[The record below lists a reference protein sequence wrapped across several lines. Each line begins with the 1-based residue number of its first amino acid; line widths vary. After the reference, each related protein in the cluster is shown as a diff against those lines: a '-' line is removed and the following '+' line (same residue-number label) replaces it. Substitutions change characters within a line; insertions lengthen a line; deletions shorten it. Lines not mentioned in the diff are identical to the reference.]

1 MIKTLQNTLKQD
13 KERFTVPKSVQD
25 IIPIRRIWPDGVFQ
39 FGSKYSK
46 TLRFSDINYAIA
58 SKEDKTAMFLSY
70 SELLNALDTGSTTK
84 ITINNKRLDRRNFEQ
99 EILIPPKGDDLD
111 GGRKEYNA
119 MLLDKVT
126 DSSNSVVQE
135 RYITLSVHKKNVEE
149 ARAFFDRT
157 VHDASSR
164 LNHMDSHCEEMDAAD
179 RLHILHDFYR
189 VGEESEFRFDL
200 RENMKNGRSFKDA
213 ICPDS
218 MEFKKDHFIMG
229 GKYGRVLFL
238 KEYASYI
245 KDSMINELTS
255 LNRSLMLS
263 IDIIPVPTDE
273 AVREMQNRLLGVETN
288 VTNWQRRQNANNNFS
303 AVVPYDLEQ
312 QRKETREMLDDLT
325 TRDQRMMFAVVTL
338 VHLADSKE
346 ELDSDMLQSSART
359 AREAAVQTARYQ
371 QAAKAAQ
378 ATAQKASQAAGR
390 ALRAILSAARS
401 LAAAMM
407 AGGSTVLS
415 MVLVICL
422 IGLLIASPFG
432 IFFSGEDSGTGYT
445 MPEAVTMLNT
455 EFTDRIEQIKAENSY
470 DELDM
475 DNAGSA
481 AMVANWRDVL
491 AVYAVRTTTDASSP
505 DEVATLTEEKLDIL
519 RQIFWEMNEISYWL
533 ETVPGGE
540 DEEDTVILHIRVAVK
555 DHLQMAEAYHFT
567 TEQKKLL
574 EELMQ
579 PEYEELFMRL
589 TGSYQDIALSDKEV
603 AEIMENLPADLSE
616 NRKQVVL
623 TAYQLLGKVH
633 YFWGGKSLIIGWDSR
648 WGMPMKVTAEGS
660 STTGTVR
667 PFGLDCSGMVDWVF
681 YNQSGGQY
689 VIGHGGGAT
698 AQHSYCTP
706 IAWSD
711 AQPGDLVFYPGDS
724 HVGIVCGFDSGGNIM
739 IIHCAS
745 GANNVV
751 VTGKIG
757 FTSIGRPEYF
767 AD

>member
-1 MIKTLQNTLKQD
+1 MKKIKEKPTLSECI
-13 KERFTVPKSVQD
+13 KEKAVSTPR
-25 IIPIRRIWPDGVFQ
+25 
-39 FGSKYSK
+39 
-46 TLRFSDINYAIA
+46 
-58 SKEDKTAMFLSY
+58 
-70 SELLNALDTGSTTK
+70 ELLRKGLDDGSERLRTQLRDTAQHGQADEYGGD
-84 ITINNKRLDRRNFEQ
+84 TIEDTAARGLRRAEKELTRQRKKKPQEQ
-99 EILIPPKGDDLD
+99 PPKG
-111 GGRKEYNA
+111 GA
-119 MLLDKVT
+119 P
-126 DSSNSVVQE
+126 
-135 RYITLSVHKKNVEE
+135 
-149 ARAFFDRT
+149 
-157 VHDASSR
+157 
-164 LNHMDSHCEEMDAAD
+164 AAD
-179 RLHILHDFYR
+179 ATEQKPSAIK
-189 VGEESEFRFDL
+189 G
-200 RENMKNGRSFKDA
+200 KDT
-213 ICPDS
+213 
-218 MEFKKDHFIMG
+218 
-229 GKYGRVLFL
+229 
-238 KEYASYI
+238 
-245 KDSMINELTS
+245 TS
-255 LNRSLMLS
+255 AGSQPQSAAER
-263 IDIIPVPTDE
+263 
-273 AVREMQNRLLGVETN
+273 G
-288 VTNWQRRQNANNNFS
+288 WQQARQNAAQKAAKVKTKDTYIGAQTETQVTVAAEPQRQGQRVFMEERGRKAARWQAEQKRAVSRRRIKTAQALHSDRGGS
-303 AVVPYDLEQ
+303 AMPDRMRSEQIPHIKERAETSLPKPARKKHLPMERDIVSVSPRSKKIADTAKTLESAQ
-312 QRKETREMLDDLT
+312 KQ
-325 TRDQRMMFAVVTL
+325 AV
-338 VHLADSKE
+338 
-346 ELDSDMLQSSART
+346 MLQSSART

-491 AVYAVRTTTDASSP
+491 AVYAVRTTTDNASP
-505 DEVATLTEEKLDIL
+505 DEVATLTEEKMEIL
-519 RQIFWEMNEISYWL
+519 REIFWDMNAITYWTEI
-533 ETVPGGE
+533 VPGGK
-540 DEEDTVILHIRVAVK
+540 DEADTVILHIIVTIK
-555 DHLQMAEAYHFT
+555 THLQMADEYQFN
-567 TEQKKLL
+567 TEQRRLL

-579 PEYEELFMRL
+579 PKYQELFMAL
-589 TGSYQDIALSDKEV
+589 TGSYQNIELSPENV
-603 AEIMENLPADLSE
+603 AKIMENLPADLSAE
-616 NRKQVVL
+616 RRQVVL

-698 AQHSYCTP
+698 AQHSYCAP
-706 IAWSD
+706 IAWGD

-724 HVGIVCGFDSGGNIM
+724 HVGIVCGFDSSGNIM
-739 IIHCAS
+739 VIHCAS
-745 GANNVV
+745 SENNVV
-751 VTGKIG
+751 VTGKSG

>member
-1 MIKTLQNTLKQD
+1 MKKIKEKPTLSECI
-13 KERFTVPKSVQD
+13 KEKAVSTPR
-25 IIPIRRIWPDGVFQ
+25 
-39 FGSKYSK
+39 
-46 TLRFSDINYAIA
+46 
-58 SKEDKTAMFLSY
+58 
-70 SELLNALDTGSTTK
+70 ELLRKGLDDGSERLRTQLRDTAQHGQADEYGGD
-84 ITINNKRLDRRNFEQ
+84 TIEDTAARGLRRAEKELTRQRKKKPQEQ
-99 EILIPPKGDDLD
+99 PPKG
-111 GGRKEYNA
+111 GA
-119 MLLDKVT
+119 P
-126 DSSNSVVQE
+126 
-135 RYITLSVHKKNVEE
+135 
-149 ARAFFDRT
+149 
-157 VHDASSR
+157 
-164 LNHMDSHCEEMDAAD
+164 AAD
-179 RLHILHDFYR
+179 ATEQKPSAIK
-189 VGEESEFRFDL
+189 G
-200 RENMKNGRSFKDA
+200 KDT
-213 ICPDS
+213 
-218 MEFKKDHFIMG
+218 
-229 GKYGRVLFL
+229 
-238 KEYASYI
+238 
-245 KDSMINELTS
+245 TS
-255 LNRSLMLS
+255 AGSQPQSAAER
-263 IDIIPVPTDE
+263 
-273 AVREMQNRLLGVETN
+273 G
-288 VTNWQRRQNANNNFS
+288 WQQARQNAAQKAAKVKTKDTYIGAQTETQVTVAAEPQRQGQRVFMEERGRKAARWQAEQKRAVSRRRIKTAQALHSDRGGS
-303 AVVPYDLEQ
+303 AMPDRMRSEQIPHIKERAETSLPKPARKKHLPMERDIVSVSPRSKKIADTAKTLESAQ
-312 QRKETREMLDDLT
+312 KQ
-325 TRDQRMMFAVVTL
+325 AV
-338 VHLADSKE
+338 
-346 ELDSDMLQSSART
+346 MLQSSART

-378 ATAQKASQAAGR
+378 ATAQKASQAAGC
-390 ALRAILSAARS
+390 ALRSIIAAAQS
-401 LAAAMM
+401 LLAAIA
-407 AGGSTVLS
+407 AGGSTVVA

-422 IGLLIASPFG
+422 IGLLIVSPFG

-445 MPEAVTMLNT
+445 MPEAVSVLNG
-455 EFTDRIEQIKAENSY
+455 EFAARIEQIKAENPY

-481 AMVANWRDVL
+481 AMISNWRDVL
-491 AVYAVRTTTDASSP
+491 AVYAVRTTTDNASP
-505 DEVATLTEEKLDIL
+505 DEVATLTEEKMEIL
-519 RQIFWEMNEISYWL
+519 REIFWDMNTITYW
-533 ETVPGGE
+533 TKIVPGGK
-540 DEEDTVILHIRVAVK
+540 DEADTVILHITVTIK
-555 DHLQMAEAYHFT
+555 THLQMADEHQFN
-567 TEQKKLL
+567 TEQRRLL

-579 PEYEELFMRL
+579 PKYQELFMVL
-589 TGSYQDIALSDKEV
+589 TGSYQDIELSPDEV
-603 AEIMENLPADLSE
+603 AKIIENLPADLSE

>member
-1 MIKTLQNTLKQD
+1 MERIKEKPTLGERV
-13 KERFTVPKSVQD
+13 KEKAVSAPKELLRKGLDDGSERLRTQLRD
-25 IIPIRRIWPDGVFQ
+25 TAQHGQADEYGGDTIEDTAARGLRRAEKELTRQRKKKTQEQPPEGGAPAADATEQ
-39 FGSKYSK
+39 KYS
-46 TLRFSDINYAIA
+46 AI
-58 SKEDKTAMFLSY
+58 KRK
-70 SELLNALDTGSTTK
+70 DTTSAGSQPQSAAE
-84 ITINNKRLDRRNFEQ
+84 R
-99 EILIPPKGDDLD
+99 
-111 GGRKEYNA
+111 GRQQA
-119 MLLDKVT
+119 
-126 DSSNSVVQE
+126 
-135 RYITLSVHKKNVEE
+135 
-149 ARAFFDRT
+149 
-157 VHDASSR
+157 
-164 LNHMDSHCEEMDAAD
+164 
-179 RLHILHDFYR
+179 
-189 VGEESEFRFDL
+189 
-200 RENMKNGRSFKDA
+200 
-213 ICPDS
+213 
-218 MEFKKDHFIMG
+218 
-229 GKYGRVLFL
+229 
-238 KEYASYI
+238 
-245 KDSMINELTS
+245 
-255 LNRSLMLS
+255 
-263 IDIIPVPTDE
+263 
-273 AVREMQNRLLGVETN
+273 
-288 VTNWQRRQNANNNFS
+288 RQNA
-303 AVVPYDLEQ
+303 AQKAAKV
-312 QRKETREMLDDLT
+312 K
-325 TRDQRMMFAVVTL
+325 TRDTYIGAQTETQVTVAAEPQRQGQRVFMEERGRKVARWQAEQKRAVSRRQVKTAQALPSDRDGSAMPDRKRSAQAPRIKERTMSSLPKSARKDLLAVERDIVSAPLHSRKMADTAKTL
-338 VHLADSKE
+338 ESAQKQAA
-346 ELDSDMLQSSART
+346 MLQSNAHA
-359 AREAAVQTARYQ
+359 AREAAVQTTRYQ
-371 QAAKAAQ
+371 QAAKAVQ
-378 ATAQKASQAAGR
+378 ATAQKASQTAGR

-422 IGLLIASPFG
+422 IGLLVASPFG

-455 EFTDRIEQIKAENSY
+455 EFTDRIEQIKAENPH

-475 DNAGSA
+475 DNAGSV
-481 AMVANWRDVL
+481 AMISNWRDVL

-533 ETVPGGE
+533 ETISGGE

-603 AEIMENLPADLSE
+603 AEIMKKLPADLSE
-616 NRKQVVL
+616 ARREVVL
-623 TAYQLLGKVH
+623 TAYQLLGRVH
-633 YFWGGKSLIIGWDSR
+633 YFWGGKSLVIGWDSR
-648 WGMPMKVTAEGS
+648 WGMPMEVTAEGS

-706 IAWSD
+706 IDWSD
-711 AQPGDLVFYPGDS
+711 AQPGDLVFYPEDS
-724 HVGIVCGFDSGGNIM
+724 HVGIVCGFDGSGNVL

-745 GANNVV
+745 SENNVV
-751 VTGKIG
+751 VTGKSG